1 VQGLEPV
8 GEAVEVGVVAGVAC
22 VVVVDVG
29 VELVGLVAGPVA
41 GDVAACV
48 FATPADFC
56 DELPHAASASVQAR
70 MSAARILI
78 CRCFG
83 RGMSGSF
90 PASRSGL

>member
-1 VQGLEPV
+1 
-8 GEAVEVGVVAGVAC
+8 VVA
-22 VVVVDVG
+22 VG
-29 VELVGLVAGPVA
+29 VELVEVVVVGLVAGDEV
-41 GDVAACV
+41 VCV
-48 FATPADFC
+48 LATPLEFC
-56 DELPHAASASVQAR
+56 DELPHAASPSVQAR

>member
-1 VQGLEPV
+1 LEPA
-8 GEAVEVGVVAGVAC
+8 GAAVEVGVVAGVVC
-22 VVVVDVG
+22 VVVVDAGAELVEF
-29 VELVGLVAGPVA
+29 VELVGLVAGEEV
-41 GDVAACV
+41 VCV
-48 FATPADFC
+48 LATPLEFC
-56 DELPHAASASVQAR
+56 DELPHAASPSVQAR